1 MDLQRLQTFMVSQ
14 GIDTWLVHDFR
25 GNNPA
30 FARLIGGRRWTTRR
44 AVLAIPARGAPWLI
58 CSRIDEGHLQD
69 LPYARRAYVG
79 WKEFRGLLG
88 TAVSGRVAMEYAPGA
103 ALPAVS
109 IVDAGTVELVRE
121 LGGEVVSSA
130 DLIQISA
137 AAWSPAALREH
148 ERVSAV
154 VASIKDEAFAFIRA
168 ELGSGRTPGE
178 HEVAERVRAR
188 FTAEGLEY
196 LDGPIVA
203 VNEHAGDPHYE
214 PGPERSSPI
223 RPGDWVLLDLWA
235 RRPGEEHI
243 FSDIT
248 WVGYAGADVP
258 SEHRA
263 VFEAV
268 KRARDAALALAQRRW
283 SEGREVQGWELD
295 EAARGPIA
303 AAGYAEF
310 IRHRTGHSLSPGP
323 LVHGL
328 GMNLDNLET
337 HDTRRMLAGT
347 GFTIEPGVYTPRF
360 GVRLEIN
367 VYVDESAGPRVTSC
381 VQDEIVR
388 LA

>member
-1 MDLQRLQTFMVSQ
+1 MDLPRLQSFMLRQ

-44 AVLAIPARGAPWLI
+44 AVLVLPARGAPWLI

-69 LPYARRAYVG
+69 LPLDRRTYVG
-79 WKEFRGLLG
+79 WREFQDLLG
-88 TAVSGRVAMEYAPGA
+88 TAVTGRVAMEYAPGA

-109 IVDAGTVELVRE
+109 IVDAGTVELVRA

-137 AAWSPAALREH
+137 AAWSAGALREH

-154 VASIKDEAFAFIRA
+154 VASIKDEAFAFIRDR
-168 ELGSGRTPGE
+168 LRSGRTPSE
-178 HEVAERVRAR
+178 HDVAELVRGR
-188 FTAEGLEY
+188 FAAEGLEHP
-196 LDGPIVA
+196 DGPIVA

-214 PGPERSSPI
+214 PGPEGASPI
-223 RPGDWVLLDLWA
+223 RAGDWVLLDLWA
-235 RRPGEEHI
+235 RHPGEEHI
-243 FSDIT
+243 FADIT
-248 WVGYAGADVP
+248 WVGYAGAEAP
-258 SEHRA
+258 PEHRA
-263 VFEAV
+263 VFDAV
-268 KRARDAALALAQRRW
+268 RRARDAALALAQRRW

-295 EAARGPIA
+295 EAAREPMV
-303 AAGYAEF
+303 AAGYAEG

-337 HDTRRMLAGT
+337 RDTRRMLAGT
-347 GFTIEPGVYTPRF
+347 GFTIEPGIYTPRF

-367 VYVDESAGPRVTSC
+367 VYVDEARGPRVTSC
-381 VQDEIVR
+381 VQDEIVP